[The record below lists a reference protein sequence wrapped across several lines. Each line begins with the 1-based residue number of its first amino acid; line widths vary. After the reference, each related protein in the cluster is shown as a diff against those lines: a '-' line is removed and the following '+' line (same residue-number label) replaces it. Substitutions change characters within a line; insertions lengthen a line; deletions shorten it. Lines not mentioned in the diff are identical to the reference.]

1 MATYMA
7 TSMTAASNAAAYYD
21 GRSARTIVYA
31 SLSIAADGFRVPVA
45 AWRGIRARREA
56 VAPAR

>member
-31 SLSIAADGFRVPVA
+31 SLSIAADGFRVSGGGVA
-45 AWRGIRARREA
+45 WHPCAS
-56 VAPAR
+56 